1 MGQRLKGKIAI
12 ITGAGS
18 GIGRACM
25 MIFAR
30 EGARVA
36 GISRTQAALDET
48 LAGVSKEGGEGIVVA
63 DDLSRVEG
71 TKAIVNATLQAYGRV
86 DILVNAAGV
95 GWSWNEKSPGSM
107 EDIAATSDEKWREV
121 MSINLDSC
129 FYICREVIN
138 IMKQQGGGAIV
149 NVGSIS
155 GMLGM
160 KNAHTYTA
168 AKGAMINLTRSIAV
182 TYAADN
188 IRANCVAP
196 GYTDTPMIEDVIGA
210 FDDETLAESLTPMA
224 RAGQP
229 EEMAYPC
236 LFLAS
241 DEASYC
247 NGILMP
253 VDGGKHIWQ
262 YNG

>member
-1 MGQRLKGKIAI
+1 MAGRVEDKVAI

-25 MIFAR
+25 AIFAR
-30 EGARVA
+30 EGAKVA
-36 GISRTQAALDET
+36 GISRTQTALDET
-48 LAGVSKEGGEGIVVA
+48 LATVREEGGEGLVVA
-63 DDLSRVEG
+63 ADLSQPVG
-71 TKAIVNATLQAYGRV
+71 AKAIIDATMDAYGRV

-95 GWSWNEKSPGSM
+95 GWSWGETSPGSM
-107 EDIAATSDEKWREV
+107 DDIALTSDEKWREV
-121 MSINLDSC
+121 MAINLDSC
-129 FYICREVIN
+129 FYICRDVIN
-138 IMKQQGGGAIV
+138 IMKKQGGGSIV
-149 NVGSIS
+149 NVGSLS

-160 KNAHTYTA
+160 QTAHTYTA

-196 GYTDTPMIEDVIGA
+196 GYTDTPMIAAVIGV
-210 FDDETLAESLTPMA
+210 FDDEKLAQSLTPMA